1 MDAGGFRLHI
11 HAVGD
16 GGPTVIFDA
25 ALGATSLN
33 WTFVQPDV
41 SRFARTCAYDRAGF
55 GWSERGPQP
64 RTAGRAAEELRVALA
79 NAGERPPYLLV
90 GHSYGALVMRIFAA
104 RYRSEVAGLVLVDP
118 AHPEDWLNPAPKE
131 QLRVD
136 RGIRLCR
143 QALIASRAGVAH
155 VVSGL
160 VGAGAITAAIR
171 VVNTVTRFR
180 FEADLEA
187 LLSPFFKLP
196 ADVQASVRRLWTQP
210 KFFEAL
216 GSQIASMSASAR
228 EVLDAAPDGYGDLP
242 LVTITESNPDEHRV
256 RRQNDVAR
264 LSTRGRHI
272 VATRSGHWVP
282 LDEPDLIVDVIREM
296 HAALAKS
303 E

>member
-160 VGAGAITAAIR
+160 VGVGAITAAIR

-282 LDEPDLIVDVIREM
+282 LDEPDLIVDVVREM

>member
-160 VGAGAITAAIR
+160 VGVGAITAAIR

-228 EVLDAAPDGYGDLP
+228 EVMDAAPDGYGDLP

-282 LDEPDLIVDVIREM
+282 LDEPDLIVDVVREM